1 MAEAGKVTGIIS
13 KVIDESFKGNDG
25 GLVKKLTVIIEYKQP
40 DQKDPK
46 RYAIEFIKPK
56 QAMINNAIEGA
67 LVEATYY
74 GESREYNGKWYSNL
88 KGSFLS
94 DLNSTAPKESKP
106 FTNTTVTQEIDDDL
120 PF

>member
-1 MAEAGKVTGIIS
+1 MAEAGKVTGIITN
-13 KVIDESFKGNDG
+13 VIDSSFNGTD
-25 GLVKKLTVIIEYKQP
+25 GLVKKLTVIIEYAQP
-40 DQKDPK
+40 DQKYPK
-46 RYAIEFIKPK
+46 QYAIDFIKPK

-88 KGSFLS
+88 NGTFLG

-106 FTNTTVTQEIDDDL
+106 FTNTTVTEVLDDDL